1 MRVLI
6 WFHRDLR
13 THDHAGLAWA
23 LAKGYQ
29 VTGVAFS
36 PASRSSPAKLG
47 FWRETANELRLN
59 LETTGI
65 PLHISDKDPWL
76 EIPNFVIE
84 NQIDKV
90 ITHRRM
96 NARDQRDV
104 ECVTSNISIELLQ
117 LGDTTL
123 FSSDHASELTLSML
137 KPFTRFKNHAMK
149 HWTVPDEE
157 PGFISLKRFDENQA
171 EWSAGGETAGLARL
185 QNYAWETRAALHYH
199 ETRNGMIERDDSS
212 KFSRWLAWGALSPRR
227 IYWELRRLE
236 LETGPEEGISSL
248 IYELVWRDYFKFLA
262 YLTKDAFFSK
272 QGLRSTPLE
281 YENDDVQVDAWRQG
295 QTGND
300 FVDANMRE
308 LLSTGWMSNRGRQNV
323 ASYFAKTAQ
332 LDWTLGAK
340 WFEDQLVDEDPENNW
355 GNWQYI
361 SGVGTDPRDRKF
373 DTERQATHYDP
384 EGRYRNIWLKT

>member
-6 WFHRDLR
+6 WFNRDLR

-23 LAKGYQ
+23 LGKGYQ
-29 VTGVAFS
+29 VLGVVFS
-36 PASRSSPAKLG
+36 PASTSSPAKLS
-47 FWRETANELRLN
+47 FWRETADELRLN
-59 LETTGI
+59 LNTAGI
-65 PLHISDKDPWL
+65 VLQMSDKDPAL
-76 EIPNFVIE
+76 EIRNLVIDHR
-84 NQIDKV
+84 IDKV

-96 NARDQRDV
+96 NVRDQREV
-104 ECVTSNISIELLQ
+104 ERVAANISIELFQ
-117 LGDTTL
+117 IGDTTL
-123 FSSDHASELTLSML
+123 YSSEHASSLTLAML
-137 KPFTRFKNHAMK
+137 KPFTRFKNHAMEQM
-149 HWTVPDEE
+149 TVPDEE
-157 PGFISLKRFDENQA
+157 PSFIRLNRFGEDGA

-185 QNYAWETRAALHYH
+185 QNYAWETRAALQYH
-199 ETRNGMIERDDSS
+199 ETRNGLIERDDSS

-227 IYWELRRLE
+227 IYRELTRLKIE
-236 LETGPEEGISSL
+236 MGSSEGISSL

-262 YLTKDAFFSK
+262 HLTMDAFFSK
-272 QGLRSTPLE
+272 QGLRPSPLE
-281 YENDDVQVDAWRQG
+281 YENDDVQVDAWCKG

-308 LLSTGWMSNRGRQNV
+308 LLTTGWMSNRGRQNV
-323 ASYFAKTAQ
+323 ASYFAKSAR

-373 DTERQATHYDP
+373 DTERQAAHYDP
-384 EGRYRNIWLKT
+384 DGRYRGIWLKT